1 MKKKFKKNN
10 NTNQKSFYFED
21 YLETNK
27 KNKKLKN
34 SNNFQDRIYLLFFF
48 FFSLVLIF
56 SIKITHISL
65 SKKDISNLEKNYS
78 QFLLL
83 RRDIVDRNDIVISR
97 NINTFHVAV
106 DPKLVKDKKN
116 FLIKLRL
123 NFPDL
128 PIGEIKKKLNQ
139 DKYFRLKNRIDY
151 LEKNKFWALGEKAIK
166 FEPFQTRMYTHGN
179 LFSHIIGQVD
189 YDNYGISG
197 VEKYFDRELK
207 NNDLL
212 EQPLKLS
219 LDINIQYIINKELD
233 NAIKTFE
240 ATGGGALLMDANNGN
255 IISLVSLPNFDINQR
270 ANIKDDNYINKITKG
285 VYELGSIFKTFT
297 IALALEHKLV
307 KSKTIIKDIPKK
319 IKCSIHEIKDMKE
332 HPSNLSVEDI
342 LIRSSNLGSVILAKK
357 IGEKNYKNFI
367 KKTKITDNPEIE
379 LEEVGVPHQLNWNEC
394 KLETVSFGHGITT
407 TPLQATALYSS
418 MVNGGKLIVPSI
430 IKNRKNKKLEKIISK
445 ETSNELRKILRKVV
459 SSEEGTASLADK
471 DGYYVGG
478 KTGTAES
485 YGNKNNR
492 INTFISIF
500 PANKPNYSLFVMLE
514 NPKINKDLI
523 YNYRGIKTK
532 APYNTS
538 GWNSVYVAGKIIEK
552 IGPILAINN
561 KEFTDQH
568 VVEKT
573 N

>member
-1 MKKKFKKNN
+1 MKKKSKKNN
-10 NTNQKSFYFED
+10 NINQTSFYFED

-27 KNKKLKN
+27 KNKILKK
-34 SNNFQDRIYLLFFF
+34 SKKFQDRIYLLFFF

-56 SIKITHISL
+56 SIKIIHISL
-65 SKKDISNLEKNYS
+65 NKKDIFNLEKNNS
-78 QFLLL
+78 QFSLL
-83 RRDIVDRNDIVISR
+83 RRDIVDRNGVIISR
-97 NINTFHVAV
+97 NVNTFHAAV
-106 DPKLVKDKKN
+106 DPKLIKDKKN

-128 PIGEIKKKLNQ
+128 SFEQIEKKLNQ
-139 DKYFRLKNRIDY
+139 NKYFRIKKRIDHI
-151 LEKNKFWALGEKAIK
+151 EKDKFWALGEKAIK
-166 FEPFQTRMYTHGN
+166 FEPFQARMYTHGN
-179 LFSHIIGQVD
+179 LFSHIVGQVD

-207 NNDLL
+207 NKNLL
-212 EQPLKLS
+212 KQPLKLS
-219 LDINIQYIINKELD
+219 LDSNIQYIINKELN

-240 ATGGGALLMDANNGN
+240 ASGGSALLMDVNTGS
-255 IISLVSLPNFDINQR
+255 IISLVSLPNFDINLR
-270 ANIKDDNYINKITKG
+270 ANIKDDKYINKITKG

-297 IALALEHKLV
+297 IAIALEHKLV
-307 KSKTIIKDIPKK
+307 ETQTIIKNIPRK
-319 IKCSIHEIKDMKE
+319 IRCSIHEIEDMKE
-332 HPSNLSVEDI
+332 HPSDLSVEDI

-357 IGEKNYKNFI
+357 IGEEKFKNFI
-367 KKTKITDNPEIE
+367 KKTKITESPEIE
-379 LEEVGVPHQLNWNEC
+379 LEEIGVPHLLNWNKC

-407 TPLQATALYSS
+407 TPLQATSLYAT
-418 MVNGGKLIVPSI
+418 MVNGGKLVVPSI
-430 IKNRKNKKLEKIISK
+430 IQNRLIKKSEQIISN
-445 ETSNELRKILRKVV
+445 ETSNKLRKILRKVV
-459 SSEEGTASLADK
+459 SSGEGTASLADK

-485 YGNKNNR
+485 YGDKKNR

-500 PANKPNYSLFVMLE
+500 PTNKPNYSLFVMLE
-514 NPKINKDLI
+514 NPKINKNLI

-552 IGPILAINN
+552 IGPILAINK
-561 KEFTDQH
+561 KEFIDKH
-568 VVEKT
+568 VVEKF

>member
-1 MKKKFKKNN
+1 MKKKSKKNN
-10 NTNQKSFYFED
+10 NINQTSFYFED

-27 KNKKLKN
+27 KNKILKK
-34 SNNFQDRIYLLFFF
+34 SKKFQDRIYLLFFF

-56 SIKITHISL
+56 SIKIIHISL
-65 SKKDISNLEKNYS
+65 NKKDIFNLEKNTS
-78 QFLLL
+78 QFSLL
-83 RRDIVDRNDIVISR
+83 RRDIVDRNGIIISR
-97 NINTFHVAV
+97 NVNTFHAAV
-106 DPKLVKDKKN
+106 DPKLIKDKKN

-128 PIGEIKKKLNQ
+128 PFEQIEKKLNQ
-139 DKYFRLKNRIDY
+139 NKYFRIKKRIDHI
-151 LEKNKFWALGEKAIK
+151 EKDKFWALGEKAIK
-166 FEPFQTRMYTHGN
+166 FEPFQARMYTHGN
-179 LFSHIIGQVD
+179 LFSHIVGQVD

-207 NNDLL
+207 NKNLL
-212 EQPLKLS
+212 KQPLKLS
-219 LDINIQYIINKELD
+219 LDSNIQYIINKELN

-240 ATGGGALLMDANNGN
+240 ASGGSALLMDVNNGS

-270 ANIKDDNYINKITKG
+270 ANIKDDKYINKITKG

-307 KSKTIIKDIPKK
+307 ETQTIIKNIPRK
-319 IKCSIHEIKDMKE
+319 IRCSIHEIEDMKE
-332 HPSNLSVEDI
+332 HPSDLSVEDI

-357 IGEKNYKNFI
+357 IGEEKFKNFI
-367 KKTKITDNPEIE
+367 KKTKITESPEIE
-379 LEEVGVPHQLNWNEC
+379 LEEIGAPHLLNWNKC

-407 TPLQATALYSS
+407 TPLQATSLYAA
-418 MVNGGKLIVPSI
+418 MVNGGKLVVPSI
-430 IKNRKNKKLEKIISK
+430 IQNRLIKKSEQIISN

-459 SSEEGTASLADK
+459 SSVEGTASLADK

-485 YGNKNNR
+485 YGDKKNR

-500 PANKPNYSLFVMLE
+500 PANKPDYSLFVMLE

-538 GWNSVYVAGKIIEK
+538 GWNSVYVTGKIIEK
-552 IGPILAINN
+552 IGPILAIKN
-561 KEFTDQH
+561 KEFIDKH
-568 VVEKT
+568 VVEKF